1 MASEAELAA
10 VAEVRRDH
18 PRFPEITRDSR
29 GASMQEIEER
39 RLFTPESVCVEH
51 DLLAVSDAGA
61 RAPHSV
67 ISSFIHLHFLN

>member
-1 MASEAELAA
+1 
-10 VAEVRRDH
+10 
-18 PRFPEITRDSR
+18 
-29 GASMQEIEER
+29 MQEIEER